1 MRQAALATR
10 LPKPSPAPALPCAA
24 SPFVKSP
31 AAERQRSCSSGSEFP
46 RRISWRKCAR
56 WQERLDRQDRL
67 DRTVPAVPAHPADP
81 AHPPQL
87 QAEVFE
93 QPAAA
98 SRLTILHAVLH
109 FRLSL
114 LHLRPLIGRQD

>member
-46 RRISWRKCAR
+46 RRISWRKCER

-81 AHPPQL
+81 SHTLQL
-87 QAEVFE
+87 QAEVISPTE
-93 QPAAA
+93 LAAD
-98 SRLTILHAVLH
+98 ST
-109 FRLSL
+109 L
-114 LHLRPLIGRQD
+114 LHVVLCHYMSIS